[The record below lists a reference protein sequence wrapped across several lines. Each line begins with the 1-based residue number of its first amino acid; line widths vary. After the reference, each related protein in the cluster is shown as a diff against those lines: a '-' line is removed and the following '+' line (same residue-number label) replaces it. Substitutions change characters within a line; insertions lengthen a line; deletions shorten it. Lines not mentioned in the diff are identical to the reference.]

1 MARYDLAFFLCCCNA
16 FLRTDQDTA
25 SAAEAEEYY
34 GLLGIEADATPE
46 EIKRA
51 YKRQSLKFHPDK
63 LAQRGIQVTAAD
75 QEQFTNMKHAYEV
88 LSDPHKRETYD
99 AIGAKGLK
107 WTEEPFSMD
116 PAELAHNFATSSV
129 IDRSKVFAIFVAIAI
144 GIFVQPILICLMVDG
159 VFGPK
164 ANWFAV
170 LTPLWLWNA
179 FILFYHVRVI
189 MMGPIPRPDGIP
201 EEEWIDPL
209 PMKRRYLSLA
219 RFLLVI
225 AFEILVVL
233 RLQNI
238 IDWKWSILF
247 IPIFILE
254 AVTLY
259 KKIPIARMQIV
270 TVEELETTI
279 MNKPS
284 AEFTPEEKD
293 AISKAY
299 TVVPSHNSPEF
310 AGAYKMK
317 IRSRRE
323 IMRLF
328 LRVLFV
334 VFFVLQLDLG
344 LDWSWW
350 LVFIPVWVAS
360 FCVCFGSVQ
369 NFVFIQSVAAEKDP
383 ETFGGDSANG
393 NSDGND
399 TGVDVENQ
407 ANYGAMGDC
416 DSPGGDN
423 QEPITP
429 EEREALKVQIAVSGQ
444 QVVSSC
450 CSQSFFL
457 LIVCLLVAKLQNP
470 DVYAAMWVIFP
481 LLLIAGIILCC
492 LGCMIFCVSE
502 EIPDFDGMAAAEAG
516 QPTAGYSNPEMGN
529 TGVDG
534 GGGNGDANVVYV
546 PPPPPPPPGLPTAE
560 TQPAKA
566 EESVSATANAE
577 NSNANT
583 VDLLDTSP
591 PAPAQGQSEET
602 KDAAIDT
609 QVVHS
614 INSLD

>member
-1 MARYDLAFFLCCCNA
+1 MVRYDLAFFLCCCNA

-25 SAAEAEEYY
+25 STAEADDYY
-34 GLLGIEADATPE
+34 GLLGIDTDATQE
-46 EIKRA
+46 EIKKA
-51 YKRQSLKFHPDK
+51 YKRQSLNLHPDK
-63 LAQRGIQVTAAD
+63 IAQRGVQITAAD
-75 QEQFTNMKHAYEV
+75 QERFTNMKHAYEV

-129 IDRSKVFAIFVAIAI
+129 IDRSKIFAIFIAIAI

-159 VFGPK
+159 VLGPK
-164 ANWFAV
+164 ASWFAV

-201 EEEWIDPL
+201 EEEWVDPL

-225 AFEILVVL
+225 AFEILVAL

-238 IDWKWSILF
+238 IDWNWSILF
-247 IPIFILE
+247 IPIYILE

-293 AISKAY
+293 AIAKAY

-310 AGAYKMK
+310 AAAYKMK
-317 IRSRRE
+317 IRARRE

-328 LRVLFV
+328 LRVLFI

-344 LDWSWW
+344 LDWSCW

-360 FCVCFGSVQ
+360 FCICFGSFQ
-369 NFVFIQSVAAEKDP
+369 NFVFIQSVAAKKDP
-383 ETFGGDSANG
+383 EFFGGGLANG
-393 NSDGND
+393 NDGGNNA
-399 TGVDVENQ
+399 GVDVENQ
-407 ANYGAMGDC
+407 ANYGAMGDGG
-416 DSPGGDN
+416 SPGGDN

-429 EEREALKVQIAVSGQ
+429 EERESLKVQIAMSGQ

-450 CSQSFFL
+450 CSQSFVL
-457 LIVCLLVAKLQNP
+457 LIICLLVAKLQNP
-470 DVYAAMWVIFP
+470 DLYAAMWVISP

-492 LGCMIFCVSE
+492 LACMIFCVSE
-502 EIPDFDGMAAAEAG
+502 EIPDFDGMATAEAG
-516 QPTAGYSNPEMGN
+516 QPFPGYSSPEMGS
-529 TGVDG
+529 TG
-534 GGGNGDANVVYV
+534 GGGESGDANVVYV
-546 PPPPPPPPGLPTAE
+546 PPPPPTAE

-566 EESVSATANAE
+566 DESVSATANAE

-591 PAPAQGQSEET
+591 PVQRHSEET